1 METNPT
7 VGPIFSKIVADRDL
21 VAIAVAIYQN
31 GPARL
36 NGKTIETLM
45 KEAVLK
51 TMGRDSHVRKNFLP
65 RPPNNL
71 KFSDLVEKITEV
83 ISILV

>member
-1 METNPT
+1 M
-7 VGPIFSKIVADRDL
+7 ADRDL

-51 TMGRDSHVRKNFLP
+51 TMGQ
-65 RPPNNL
+65 
-71 KFSDLVEKITEV
+71 
-83 ISILV
+83 